1 MVPWTRAGD
10 CLSTGLPNRWT
21 EQRSV
26 CGVPGF
32 IAGAVCVCLS
42 VNAVCT
48 CVRAH
53 VSLGALCARVSVDAV
68 RVSVC
73 VCVSVDAMCV
83 CMSMDAVCVRGWV
96 GTVVCLS
103 LILL

>member
-1 MVPWTRAGD
+1 MLYVH
-10 CLSTGLPNRWT
+10 
-21 EQRSV
+21 
-26 CGVPGF
+26 
-32 IAGAVCVCLS
+32 VCVP
-42 VNAVCT
+42 T
-48 CVRAH
+48 CPWV
-53 VSLGALCARVSVDAV
+53 LCVRVSVDAV